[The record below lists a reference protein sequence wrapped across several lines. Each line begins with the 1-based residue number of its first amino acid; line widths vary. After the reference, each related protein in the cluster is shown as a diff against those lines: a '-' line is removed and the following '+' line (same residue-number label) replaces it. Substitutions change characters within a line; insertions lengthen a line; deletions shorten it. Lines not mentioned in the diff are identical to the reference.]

1 MYKKIALISPLLV
14 GYVSGQEEH
23 QHVPAVR
30 LLNRKNIHLDD
41 TIFDKDTQKM
51 FHSNNVFHFDK
62 WKFSGFDSMANSIPK
77 HIRENFEHDEK
88 SNNDKSKKVNIE
100 ETLTGYA
107 PAGRLDVNST
117 GIVLFTRAGVMARR
131 LIEANSMIPKEYIV
145 TVQPAVQV
153 SVREA
158 EMGLQKLPYPKND
171 LGILLKEGNN
181 LVGDETKKSLK
192 PLLVAEWLYDE
203 PTVEEDDMNKQ
214 QQRQSTRKMRL
225 VLVEGRKRQIRRM
238 CREIIGWHVVDLVR
252 ISVGPVKIGDLPE
265 GKWRPLTQQEVKA
278 ILEEGDSNKDVSGMP
293 TVAKVKQEILSV
305 LEREASRSNYW
316 LTFSKL
322 RKKVGKNLNF
332 LPTDED
338 VQMKWKEY
346 LFQVCKNYP
355 KHFIFRGKN
364 LVGLRKQTGDTI
376 RDTNTAKKKLDTVI
390 VNKW

>member
-1 MYKKIALISPLLV
+1 M
-14 GYVSGQEEH
+14 SGQEEH

-41 TIFDKDTQKM
+41 TIFDKDTQKI
-51 FHSNNVFHFDK
+51 FQTNNVFHFDK

-88 SNNDKSKKVNIE
+88 SNNDKSKKVDVE

-117 GIVLFTRAGVMARR
+117 GLVLFTRAGVMARR

-171 LGILLKEGNN
+171 LGILLKEGNT

-203 PTVEEDDMNKQ
+203 QTVEEDDMNKQ

-278 ILEEGDSNKDVSGMP
+278 ILEEGDSNKGVSGMP
-293 TVAKVKQEILSV
+293 AAAEVRQEILSV

-322 RKKVGKNLNF
+322 RKKVGKNLDF
-332 LPTDED
+332 LPKDED
-338 VQMKWKEY
+338 VQTKWKEY

-364 LVGLRKQTGDTI
+364 LVGLRKQTGDAS
-376 RDTNTAKKKLDTVI
+376 RDANTTKKKLDTVI
-390 VNKW
+390 VTKW